1 MKNDKIL
8 SLEKRKMKERYDN
21 LDGLRAYA
29 CIGIVLMHV
38 LLNGG
43 FGLTGI
49 VFERI
54 VPSFTNLTYLFM
66 ALSAFSMCCGYYRRF
81 QDNTV
86 SLEQFYKRRYQR
98 IWPYFAL
105 LCTIELIVDHSLKSL
120 YEWFADLTLAF
131 GLIPNNNIE
140 VVGVGWFL
148 GTIFVFYMI
157 FPFFV
162 FLMKN
167 KKRAWFVL
175 IIAVLLNLLCTIHF
189 TETGGRVNIIF
200 SAMFFVAGGIIYLYR
215 DKLDKFKLPALTVMI
230 VSLVIYYILNNSEI
244 VTLVVF
250 ASMAIVV
257 ISFDNKLTKSIFQNK
272 AARFMGSISM
282 EVYLCH
288 MFVFRVVETLKLTH
302 ITQNQLLNYVIVSV
316 ATIVGA
322 VVMAFAMKKLIE
334 IVQKKVAKTA

>member
-1 MKNDKIL
+1 MEN
-8 SLEKRKMKERYDN
+8 KRYENM
-21 LDGLRAYA
+21 DGLRAYA

-38 LLNGG
+38 LDNGRFGMSG
-43 FGLTGI
+43 F
-49 VFERI
+49 VFDTFI
-54 VPSFTNLTYLFM
+54 FSFTNFTFLFM
-66 ALSAFSMCCGYYRRF
+66 LLSAFSMCCGYYKRF

-86 SLEQFYKRRYQR
+86 SLEQFYMRRYQR

-167 KKRAWFVL
+167 KKRAWMTLVVT
-175 IIAVLLNLLCTIHF
+175 ILLHILCIIHF
-189 TETGGRVNIIF
+189 TGTGGRVNIIF
-200 SAMFFVAGGIIYLYR
+200 SSMFFVAGGIIYLYKDMLHR
-215 DKLDKFKLPALTVMI
+215 IKIPALILMI
-230 VSLVIYYILNNSEI
+230 VSLVLYYTVNHSEL
-244 VTLVVF
+244 VTLIVF
-250 ASMAIVV
+250 SSMAVTV
-257 ISFDNKLTKSIFQNK
+257 ISFDNRFTKSIFQNK
-272 AARFMGSISM
+272 VMRFLGSISM

-288 MFVFRVVETLKLTH
+288 MFVFRMIEKLKLTY
-302 ITQNQLLNYVIVSV
+302 ITQNQLINYAIVSV
-316 ATIVGA
+316 VTIVGA
-322 VVMAFAMKKLIE
+322 IVMAFVLKKLIE

>member
-1 MKNDKIL
+1 ME
-8 SLEKRKMKERYDN
+8 SERYEN

-38 LLNGG
+38 LDNGKYGMGG
-43 FGLTGI
+43 FI
-49 VFERI
+49 FETFI
-54 VPSFTNLTYLFM
+54 FSFTNFTFLFM
-66 ALSAFSMCCGYYRRF
+66 LLSAFSMCCGYYKRF

-86 SLEQFYKRRYQR
+86 SLEQFYRRRYQR

-120 YEWFADLTLAF
+120 CEWFADLTLAF

-140 VVGVGWFL
+140 IVGVGWFL

-175 IIAVLLNLLCTIHF
+175 GITVILHILCTVHF
-189 TETGGRVNIIF
+189 TGTGGRANIIF

-215 DKLDKFKLPALTVMI
+215 EVLDRIRILALGMMI
-230 VSLVIYYILNNSEI
+230 ISLVAFYTLNYSEI
-244 VTLVVF
+244 VTLIGF
-250 ASMAIVV
+250 SSLTIIV
-257 ISFDNKLTKSIFQNK
+257 ISCDNKLTKAIFQNK
-272 AARFMGSISM
+272 MARFLGSVSM
-282 EVYLCH
+282 EMYLCH
-288 MFVFRVVETLKLTH
+288 MFVFRGLEKLQLTH
-302 ITQNQLLNYVIVSV
+302 ITQNRFLNYVLVSL
-316 ATIVGA
+316 ATIIGA
-322 VVMAFAMKKLIE
+322 IVMALVLKKLIG
-334 IVQKKVAKTA
+334 IVQKKMSEAV